1 MNWFKQHLNWTM
13 FLAWIIAL
21 AIFLGSIPIYAQ
33 RDSTDI
39 LLYFMGFYFLVILLV
54 SAWVLRQKGRSLW
67 YLCLF
72 FLREIYIIIICAME
86 NRRTAIITERPQN
99 QAKEMTSPEV

>member
-1 MNWFKQHLNWTM
+1 MSWYKKHLNWTM

-33 RDSTDI
+33 RESADV

-67 YLCLF
+67 YLWLF

-86 NRRTAIITERPQN
+86 NRRIAME
-99 QAKEMTSPEV
+99 KK